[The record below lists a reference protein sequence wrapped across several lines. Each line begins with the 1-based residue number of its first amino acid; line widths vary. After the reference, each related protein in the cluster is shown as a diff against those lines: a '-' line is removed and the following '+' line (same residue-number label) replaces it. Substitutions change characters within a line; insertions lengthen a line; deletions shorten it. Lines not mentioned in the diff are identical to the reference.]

1 METETFDL
9 IVIGG
14 GPGGSTLSS
23 FVAMDGHKVLL
34 LERDKL
40 PRYQIGESLLPSTI
54 HGICSLLGIRDDVIN
69 AGFVRKHGACMRWGK
84 NPEPWLFDFR
94 QSRVLQKMGGGFAFQ
109 VERAK
114 FDNMLLRNAEKKG
127 VDVREESRVENLLVE
142 DGRVVGV
149 RYTDASGA
157 EREARARYVADAGGN
172 TSPHHTYVGTR
183 EYSKFFQNI
192 AFFTY
197 FENGGRLPEP
207 NSGNILCAAF
217 SDGWF
222 WYIPL
227 SKTLTSVGAV
237 VAKEHAEKLKGDPEK
252 VMAGLVAA
260 CPKIAELL
268 AGATRVTEGMY
279 GQFRIRKDYSYLNT
293 KFWKPGIV
301 LIGDAACFIDP
312 VLSTGVHLAT
322 YSALLAARSI
332 NTCLR
337 GEIDEQAAF
346 DEMEYRY
353 RDEYN
358 NFYDFLVAFYDMHVD
373 QDSYFWNARK
383 VLNSEEQSNEAFI
396 RLVGGGANA
405 ADFFGARS
413 ELGSMLAKHSEKND
427 TLDVPGLA
435 KEMIEKTGRFQGD
448 GMRDIGPDREKVGRQ
463 RGLAGTSDGLRWVRV
478 SDPM

>member
-1 METETFDL
+1 MSSIDEGPFDA

-14 GPGGSTLSS
+14 GPGGSTLGS

-34 LERDKL
+34 LERDRL
-40 PRYQIGESLLPSTI
+40 PRYQIGESLLPSTV
-54 HGICSLLGIRDDVIN
+54 HGICGLLGIRDDIIN

-84 NPEPWLFDFR
+84 NEEPWLFDFR

-114 FDNMLLRNAEKKG
+114 FDDMLLRNAEKKG
-127 VDVREESRVENLLVE
+127 VAVREETKVDSLIIEGERVA
-142 DGRVVGV
+142 GV
-149 RYTDASGA
+149 RYSDAAGKQH
-157 EREARARYVADAGGN
+157 EARARFVADASGN
-172 TSPHHTYVGTR
+172 TGKFYTHVGTR

-192 AFFTY
+192 ALFAY
-197 FENGGRLPEP
+197 YENGGRLPEP

-217 SDGWF
+217 SEGWF

-227 SKTLTSVGAV
+227 SSTLTSVGAV
-237 VAKEHAEKLKGDPEK
+237 VAKENADKLKGDPAK
-252 VMAGLVAA
+252 AMDGLIDA
-260 CPKIAELL
+260 CPKIRELL
-268 AGATRVTEGMY
+268 APARRVTEGMY

-301 LIGDAACFIDP
+301 LVGDVACFIDP

-322 YSALLAARSI
+322 YSALLSARSI

-337 GEIDEQAAF
+337 GQLDENTAF
-346 DEMEYRY
+346 EEMELRY

-358 NFYDFLVAFYDMHVD
+358 NFYDFLVSFYDMHVD
-373 QDSYFWNARK
+373 QSSYFWNARK
-383 VLNSEEQSNEAFI
+383 VINSEEQANEAFV

-413 ELGSMLAKHSEKND
+413 DLGVMLAKHSEEGA
-427 TLDVPGLA
+427 TLNVGALA
-435 KEMIEKTGRFQGD
+435 KEVHAKTGRFQGD
-448 GMRDIGPDREKVGRQ
+448 GMRDIGPDREKIRP
-463 RGLAGTSDGLRWVRV
+463 RGLVATVDGLRWMRA
-478 SDPM
+478 